1 MKRALL
7 AAALALGLACPAFAA
22 APAVRVEV
30 EPLWRLAPD
39 GSGAGWLAYE
49 LGASKALDA
58 RFYADRSPEAK
69 GLAARKAAGMR
80 VPVAALKKLA
90 AGFASDVA
98 SLWPGAERQF
108 GTLPIE
114 RVELWYAMDD
124 RASVLVTVGGVRTW
138 AVNARHLGDGADPL
152 RARLAL
158 ASELFRLVS
167 APEPGA
173 IEPDSLARRL
183 QVEGL
188 RAEALHRLVPAASIE
203 RVLELPTAAKASILA
218 ERKAT
223 ARRVLAV
230 LDGADDPALRA
241 QLFSRDAGLSGR
253 YLAALLAGQMGPAES
268 LPTLARLPSSDYV
281 FRVRPML
288 ESWAALSES
297 WQPAPSP

>member
-1 MKRALL
+1 
-7 AAALALGLACPAFAA
+7 
-22 APAVRVEV
+22 VRLEV

-49 LGASKALDA
+49 LGASRALDA

-69 GLAARKAAGMR
+69 GLAARRAAGMR
-80 VPVAALKKLA
+80 VPVAAVRKLA
-90 AGFASDVA
+90 SSFASDVA

-124 RASVLVTVGGVRTW
+124 RASVLVSVGGVRTW

-152 RARLAL
+152 RARLAMGG
-158 ASELFRLVS
+158 ELFRLVS

-173 IEPDSLARRL
+173 AQPDSLARRI

-188 RAEALHRLVPAASIE
+188 RAEALHRVVPAASIE
-203 RVLELPTAAKASILA
+203 RVLSLPPAAKATILA
-218 ERKAT
+218 SRKAL
-223 ARRVLAV
+223 ARRMLAV
-230 LDGADDPALRA
+230 LDGASDPALVP
-241 QLFSRDAGLSGR
+241 QLFEKEGGLAGR
-253 YLAALLAGQMGPAES
+253 YLAALLAAQMGPAES
-268 LPTLARLPSSDYV
+268 LPALARTPSSDYI

-288 ESWAALSES
+288 EAWAALSES
-297 WQPAPSP
+297 WAPSP